1 MSEHAYVALRR
12 LTLNGVEVAIGDM
25 IDIGGVSRHRLKQL
39 VEGRK
44 VAWRLVD
51 AKANGRL
58 DATPKA
64 VVADGDAGVVPILH
78 RSEVAAKRSGKR
90 RGAHRTD

>member
-12 LTLNGVEVAIGDM
+12 LTLNGIELAVGDP
-25 IDIGGVSRHRLKQL
+25 ISIGGVSRHRLKQL

-51 AKANGRL
+51 AKADGVL
-58 DATPKA
+58 DATPEA
-64 VVADGDAGVVPILH
+64 VVDDGDAGVVPILH

-90 RGAHRTD
+90 RVARRAD